1 MKINLLLIALI
12 VSMGQAMNDVNIQAN
27 LSANPSADAPAFKQK
42 SAPGELEM
50 FGKGITSVDV
60 SIKKKPGVIL
70 MSLKTDEK
78 GRADFGVLPAGEY
91 VLTLSIP
98 APKRPDDTPQLTAG
112 FNTSKSN
119 IKNLRVRIEGTSS
132 GAIDKVWDVNQI
144 STVNPDEMKATR
156 TSAEAHGI
164 HFEANGKSR
173 VFVTVLTRE
182 QQGPS
187 N

>member
-27 LSANPSADAPAFKQK
+27 PSADAAAFKQK

-78 GRADFGVLPAGEY
+78 AERISASCPLA
-91 VLTLSIP
+91 
-98 APKRPDDTPQLTAG
+98 
-112 FNTSKSN
+112 NT
-119 IKNLRVRIEGTSS
+119 
-132 GAIDKVWDVNQI
+132 
-144 STVNPDEMKATR
+144 
-156 TSAEAHGI
+156 
-164 HFEANGKSR
+164 F
-173 VFVTVLTRE
+173 
-182 QQGPS
+182 
-187 N
+187 